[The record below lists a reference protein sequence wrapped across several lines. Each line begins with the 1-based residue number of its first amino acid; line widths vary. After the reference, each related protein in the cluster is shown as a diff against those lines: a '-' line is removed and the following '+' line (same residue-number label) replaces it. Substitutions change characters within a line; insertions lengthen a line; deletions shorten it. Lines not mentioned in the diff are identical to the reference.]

1 MPRFLRIIVCAM
13 FFGGIGLF
21 GCQNDSSSPTT
32 PAMQDR
38 IVYVALG
45 ASDAVGIGA
54 FPLENGYVYKIRDG
68 LEAYANTI
76 ELHNL
81 GVSGVRIG
89 YIESTEL
96 PTAIA
101 RQPDVV
107 TIWAGPNDITGGID
121 GATFESRLGNVFAQL
136 RQQTSAIIVMAN
148 IPDMTVL
155 PRFQLFPD
163 SDVTIERV
171 HAYNAAIVRQTSTYK
186 IPLVDLYTA
195 RYSENIEYIS
205 LDGFHPS
212 NAGYAKMAE
221 LYLELIVKYL

>member
-1 MPRFLRIIVCAM
+1 MPRFLRIIVCFVVCSVA
-13 FFGGIGLF
+13 LA
-21 GCQNDSSSPTT
+21 GCHKDSSSPTT
-32 PAMQDR
+32 PGSARNR

-68 LEAYANTI
+68 LTTYANTV
-76 ELHNL
+76 ELYNL
-81 GVSGVRIG
+81 GVSGKRIG

-101 RQPDVV
+101 RQPAVV
-107 TIWAGPNDITGGID
+107 TIWAGPNDLTGGVD
-121 GATFESRLGNVFAQL
+121 VATFETRLGRVFAQL
-136 RQQTSAIIVMAN
+136 RQQTSAIVVMAN

-155 PRFQLFPD
+155 PRFLLFPD
-163 SDVTIERV
+163 SDVTLERV
-171 HAYNAAIVRQTSTYK
+171 QAYNAAISRQTATYN

-205 LDGFHPS
+205 IDGFHPS

-221 LYLELIVKYL
+221 LYLEQILAYL